1 MTVSSTTDLEIL
13 ARLRMRL
20 AELTELANPTIIAA
34 DDHGLITY
42 IDAPLARALG
52 WSAEELVG
60 RSLTTIIPRRFRDAH
75 HIGFSRF
82 LTTGEPRLLERTIA
96 LSVSTRGGEEMRVQH
111 VITAVR
117 VGPRWV
123 FAASIRPEVAGAR
136 G

>member
-1 MTVSSTTDLEIL
+1 MTVSSTTDREIL

-20 AELTELANPTIIAA
+20 AELTQLAHPEIVAA
-34 DDHGLITY
+34 DDRGLITH
-42 IDAPLARALG
+42 IDAPLARVLG
-52 WSAEELVG
+52 WSAEDLVG

-82 LTTGEPRLLERTIA
+82 LTTGEPRLLERAIA
-96 LSVSTRGGEEMRVQH
+96 LCVATRGGEEMRVQH

-123 FAASIRPEVAGAR
+123 FAASIRPEAADGR
-136 G
+136 